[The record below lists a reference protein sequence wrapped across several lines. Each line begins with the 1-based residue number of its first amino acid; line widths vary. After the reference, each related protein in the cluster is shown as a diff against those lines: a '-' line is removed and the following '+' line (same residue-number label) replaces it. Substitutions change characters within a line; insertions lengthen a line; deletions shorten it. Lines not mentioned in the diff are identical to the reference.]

1 MIKKKILR
9 LFLLFIFLA
18 LSLIIFKKFNKYYS
32 QNDFAKI
39 IILAL
44 LASNFFLGF
53 AIKKFSK
60 LSLIFFSYFILII
73 YSVNGLLVYFD
84 LQNTP
89 EKKIEKI
96 LIKRGETFDKR
107 KILEVVKEERLKGKN
122 IYPYV
127 VPREFLK
134 LNKKEIPL
142 TPLPKT
148 IFVSCNEYGT
158 WKNIQT
164 DKYGFN
170 NKKFLNSFDILLMGD
185 SFGEGSCVEQKYEPA
200 SLLSNDYQLTTYNIG
215 ISGNGPLISLALAHE
230 IKSIAEFD
238 YLVWLIFD
246 NDFYDLSLEKNSNFL
261 RDYLD
266 TNFISNDYFAKIG
279 NKIDFQKKYIE
290 ENLESFKSG
299 FSLTESILELKPI
312 INRIN
317 KLINRKE
324 LEDAIE
330 YDKEIFKK
338 VFDKIS
344 FLYPEK
350 KVIVVYLPETTC
362 FKNRSEECNQRFD
375 EISSFSKK
383 IIYLN
388 FFQYLKDNIVNH
400 KEMYALGQSRAHFS
414 PAGYNQLVK
423 FIYNNIKKQ

>member
-1 MIKKKILR
+1 MV
-9 LFLLFIFLA
+9 
-18 LSLIIFKKFNKYYS
+18 S
-32 QNDFAKI
+32 
-39 IILAL
+39 
-44 LASNFFLGF
+44 
-53 AIKKFSK
+53 
-60 LSLIFFSYFILII
+60 ILI
-73 YSVNGLLVYFD
+73 
-84 LQNTP
+84 
-89 EKKIEKI
+89 
-96 LIKRGETFDKR
+96 
-107 KILEVVKEERLKGKN
+107 
-122 IYPYV
+122 
-127 VPREFLK
+127 
-134 LNKKEIPL
+134 
-142 TPLPKT
+142 
-148 IFVSCNEYGT
+148 
-158 WKNIQT
+158 
-164 DKYGFN
+164 
-170 NKKFLNSFDILLMGD
+170 
-185 SFGEGSCVEQKYEPA
+185 
-200 SLLSNDYQLTTYNIG
+200 
-215 ISGNGPLISLALAHE
+215 
-230 IKSIAEFD
+230 
-238 YLVWLIFD
+238 
-246 NDFYDLSLEKNSNFL
+246 
-261 RDYLD
+261 
-266 TNFISNDYFAKIG
+266 
-279 NKIDFQKKYIE
+279 
-290 ENLESFKSG
+290 KSG